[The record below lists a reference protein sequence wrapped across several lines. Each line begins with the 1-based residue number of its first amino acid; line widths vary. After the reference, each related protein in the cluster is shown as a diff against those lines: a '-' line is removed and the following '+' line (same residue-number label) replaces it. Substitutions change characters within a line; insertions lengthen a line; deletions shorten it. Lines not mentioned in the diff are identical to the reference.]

1 MGFTYLGPIDGHD
14 IEAVQ
19 ETLRAANSLS
29 RPVLLHVVTAKGK
42 GWNPAEEDNEKYH
55 GISAVGAKKPAAP
68 AYGAV
73 FAETLCTLAESD
85 PRIVAITAAMPSGT
99 NLTKFGARFS
109 DRFFDVGIA
118 ESHAVTFA
126 AGLATQGLKP
136 VCAIY
141 STFLQRAYDQIIHD
155 VCAQNLDVTFAVANA
170 GLVGDDG
177 RTHQGAFD
185 VSYLRC
191 VPNIVVMAPKDEN
204 ELRRMIV
211 TAVAHDGPAAVRYPR
226 GAGLGVEPD
235 GALTPVPIGVAEVLR
250 KGNDVAILAL
260 GATVYPAL
268 AAAEQLAA
276 RHVEAT
282 VVNARFIKPLDE
294 ALLRDLGSRFAALL
308 TIEENVVAG
317 GFGSAV
323 AEALDRLGLGHV
335 AVHRVGIPDQFIDHG
350 SQATMRDAL
359 NLSADG
365 IVREVREHWA
375 HLFAA
380 AAMA

>member
-1 MGFTYLGPIDGHD
+1 
-14 IEAVQ
+14 
-19 ETLRAANSLS
+19 
-29 RPVLLHVVTAKGK
+29 
-42 GWNPAEEDNEKYH
+42 
-55 GISAVGAKKPAAP
+55 
-68 AYGAV
+68 
-73 FAETLCTLAESD
+73 
-85 PRIVAITAAMPSGT
+85 
-99 NLTKFGARFS
+99 
-109 DRFFDVGIA
+109 
-118 ESHAVTFA
+118 
-126 AGLATQGLKP
+126 
-136 VCAIY
+136 
-141 STFLQRAYDQIIHD
+141 
-155 VCAQNLDVTFAVANA
+155 
-170 GLVGDDG
+170 
-177 RTHQGAFD
+177 
-185 VSYLRC
+185 
-191 VPNIVVMAPKDEN
+191 
-204 ELRRMIV
+204 
-211 TAVAHDGPAAVRYPR
+211 
-226 GAGLGVEPD
+226 
-235 GALTPVPIGVAEVLR
+235 VLR

-308 TIEENVVAG
+308 TVEENVVAG

-335 AVHRVGIPDQFIDHG
+335 AVHHVGIPDRFIDHG

-365 IVREVREHWA
+365 IVREVQERWA